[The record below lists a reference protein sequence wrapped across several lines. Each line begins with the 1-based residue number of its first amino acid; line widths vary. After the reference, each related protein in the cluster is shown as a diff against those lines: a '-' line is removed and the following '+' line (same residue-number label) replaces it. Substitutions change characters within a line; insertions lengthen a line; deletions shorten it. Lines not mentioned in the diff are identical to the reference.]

1 MDIKLNS
8 ETGDV
13 LLSTT
18 ATITTPV
25 FTTTTSENLAQ
36 RLKIRLQTFK
46 GEWFLDGTI
55 GIDYFNQIA
64 GKNRSKAAV
73 DAIIQAEILKEQ
85 EVLQITAY
93 SSVVDKTTR
102 KITIQF
108 TVRTVDGFYS
118 TLTANIG
125 V

>member
-1 MDIKLNS
+1 MDIKLND

-18 ATITTPV
+18 NTITTPT

-73 DAIIQAEILKEQ
+73 DAIIQGEILKEQ

-93 SSVVDKTTR
+93 SSVIDKTTR

-118 TLTANIG
+118 TLTATIG